1 LIERKIRVRVK
12 SPYPLKGMGN
22 EMPVYLI
29 QIAEGTHEA
38 VENQTLLEI
47 VTAQVAVEK

>member
-1 LIERKIRVRVK
+1 
-12 SPYPLKGMGN
+12 MGN

-29 QIAEGTHEA
+29 EIAEGTHEA

-47 VTAQVAVEK
+47 TLLRQLRKER

>member
-1 LIERKIRVRVK
+1 
-12 SPYPLKGMGN
+12 
-22 EMPVYLI
+22 MPVYLI

-47 VTAQVAVEK
+47 ATALAATQGGLIWLNYL